1 MSESIVA
8 FRDAVSA
15 FGDRLGDIH
24 LLPSVLALVLHTASL
39 GVRARVWRDILR
51 YAFPS
56 RVIST
61 AGTFW
66 AYVAGVGASTIAPLR
81 SGDVVRVY
89 AARRLVPGASIA
101 TIIST
106 LIAETVF
113 GLFVVVALAT
123 WAVSSGGLP
132 PLVKLPD
139 ARAFEFSFYANH
151 VWLVVGATIVLASLG
166 AFALRLAEHR
176 VRSLSRQLADGFR
189 VLESPAGLRSPGRA
203 SAARRLDAACGDR
216 VRDARRVRHPSVR
229 PLCGARARRR
239 LGSDRD
245 PVHPR
250 RRRDP
255 AGASRV
261 RACRSGEPGPD
272 PRVLRRSAAG
282 HHARERHPR
291 HHRLAT
297 GLRTSPD
304 RSTSPR
310 GSERARKLDHAQGSC
325 QVSRESV
332 SIRYP
337 QEGYGEGR
345 CTAAKPQ
352 ERRDVPRTPFPSSRR
367 VQGCAAARRRVVLL
381 PDPRDRECQLGPG
394 RPGRIAITVAATGSS
409 GRARLRRP
417 GSPAAT
423 RRW

>member
-1 MSESIVA
+1 MVA

-24 LLPSVLALVLHTASL
+24 LLPLVLALVLHTASL

-66 AYVAGVGASTIAPLR
+66 AYLAGVGASTIAPLR

-101 TIIST
+101 TIVST

-151 VWLVVGATIVLASLG
+151 VWLVIGAAIALASLG

-176 VRSLSRQLADGFR
+176 VRSLSRQLAAGFR
-189 VLESPAGLRSPGRA
+189 VLESPGAF
-203 SAARRLDAACGDR
+203 
-216 VRDARRVRHPSVR
+216 ARRVALPQLVDWMLRAATAYAMLAAFGIQPSVR
-229 PLCGARARRR
+229 SAVLVLVVDSVATAIPLTPGGAGTQQALLAFALAGTASQSQILAFSVGQQLVITLANVILGIIALLRVFGHLQIGR
-239 LGSDRD
+239 LHRE
-245 PVHPR
+245 
-250 RRRDP
+250 
-255 AGASRV
+255 AAS
-261 RACRSGEPGPD
+261 
-272 PRVLRRSAAG
+272 G
-282 HHARERHPR
+282 HA
-291 HHRLAT
+291 
-297 GLRTSPD
+297 S
-304 RSTSPR
+304 
-310 GSERARKLDHAQGSC
+310 
-325 QVSRESV
+325 
-332 SIRYP
+332 
-337 QEGYGEGR
+337 
-345 CTAAKPQ
+345 
-352 ERRDVPRTPFPSSRR
+352 
-367 VQGCAAARRRVVLL
+367 
-381 PDPRDRECQLGPG
+381 
-394 RPGRIAITVAATGSS
+394 
-409 GRARLRRP
+409 
-417 GSPAAT
+417 
-423 RRW
+423 